1 MVFKKGQ
8 SGNPN
13 GRPRKEFTISDLLRS
28 KLEEEVEVFD
38 KKTSKKQRIKN
49 SDLVVDRILG
59 AVRKGE
65 KWAIE
70 LLLDRIEGKPQQRI
84 EQFTEL
90 EGSLEIGEKPSI
102 IFTDKDN
109 STFDVS
115 IQDTKKDDETE

>member
-1 MVFKKGQ
+1 MPFKKGQ

-13 GRPRKEFTISDLLRS
+13 GRPTKEYTISDLLRA

-38 KKTSKKQRIKN
+38 KATRKKSKIKN

-70 LLLDRIEGKPQQRI
+70 MLLDRIEGKPQQRI
-84 EQFTEL
+84 EQTTEI
-90 EGSLEIGEKPSI
+90 EGSLEMTQRPSI
-102 IFTDKDN
+102 IFSNT
-109 STFDVS
+109 TEE
-115 IQDTKKDDETE
+115 DEKE

>member
-13 GRPRKEFTISDLLRS
+13 GRPRKEFTISDLLRT
-28 KLEEEVEVFD
+28 KLEEEVEVVD
-38 KKTSKKQRIKN
+38 KQTRKKQRIKN

-84 EQFTEL
+84 EQTTEI
-90 EGSLEIGEKPSI
+90 EGSLEMTQRPSI
-102 IFTDKDN
+102 VFSTDIVTPAEN
-109 STFDVS
+109 
-115 IQDTKKDDETE
+115 ETE